1 MRLLEMSVSGA
12 IFILAVI
19 VVRAVAVN
27 CLPKKTFLVL
37 WGIVL
42 VQLLLPIRIPSVIS
56 IYSWMPQYVED
67 SAVQQPV
74 RVQSQVD
81 GIEGTDR
88 SMDAN
93 QRDYGDKNRL
103 ASNVKSV
110 DLKIMHL
117 FVSGYH
123 IHIWKVIWACG
134 FSLCLFCYIIAYL
147 SCRMRFRTSVT
158 VNNEFVK
165 DWLRQ
170 YSGRRP
176 VRICQTGFVKAPL
189 TYGLLH
195 PVILMPENTEWEDT
209 RRLAYILAHEAVH
222 IKRFDTVTK
231 FILAAALAVHWF
243 NPMVWIMYILCS
255 RDLELSCDET
265 VVRTFG
271 EAERAEYARLLIYM
285 EEKKSMLEPFYSHFS
300 SHAMQERI
308 LAVMKIR
315 ERSMKTAAAA
325 AILVCMLAGMF
336 ATSSAA
342 SKGQQVMITSA
353 VLKEQTAQITN
364 ISLNLGSRR
373 AEDISDTL
381 IARLQKQYE
390 GRYDLQNYEVTFC
403 KEVVQG
409 DTLSL
414 DIDLSADMTL
424 VRNPNDSAYVAGMRK
439 AVDKITDAEKKKE
452 AEALY
457 KGYLDEVM
465 SYYMQPER
473 TGFSFQVHLPAA
485 SAGDE
490 AKAPVYELFYRGE
503 DGTLAVLEDEE
514 PVYEEILDEEDG
526 MAYIDE
532 NLF

>member
-1 MRLLEMSVSGA
+1 
-12 IFILAVI
+12 
-19 VVRAVAVN
+19 
-27 CLPKKTFLVL
+27 
-37 WGIVL
+37 
-42 VQLLLPIRIPSVIS
+42 
-56 IYSWMPQYVED
+56 MPQYVED

-81 GIEGTDR
+81 GMEGTDR
-88 SMDAN
+88 SMNAN
-93 QRDYGDKNRL
+93 QHDYGDKNRL
-103 ASNVKSV
+103 ASNVKPV

-117 FVSGYH
+117 SVSGYQ
-123 IHIWKVIWACG
+123 IHLWKVIWACG

-147 SCRMRFRTSVT
+147 SCRMRFRTSVS

-176 VRICQTGFVKAPL
+176 VQIRQSGFVKAPL

-195 PVILMPENTEWEDT
+195 PVILMPGNTEWEDT

-231 FILAAALAVHWF
+231 FILAVALAVHWF

-285 EEKKSMLEPFYSHFS
+285 EEKKSMPEPFYSHFS
-300 SHAMQERI
+300 GHAMQERI

-315 ERSMKTAAAA
+315 ERSMKTVAAA

-336 ATSSAA
+336 ATSSA
-342 SKGQQVMITSA
+342 SKGQQAMTTSA

-364 ISLNLGSRR
+364 ISLNLGNRR

-457 KGYLDEVM
+457 KDYLDEVM

-490 AKAPVYELFYRGE
+490 AKAPVYELFYRGV
-503 DGTLAVLEDEE
+503 DGTLAALEEEE